1 MVHLGQ
7 VPGQAGHGQVGHGV
21 GCHGAGEHWLSK
33 TAFGLA
39 RVAAALHHPVSRP
52 CRKQPVRSVAMAPW
66 GPSSHLSLFLSLF
79 LYLLQFK
86 MFRFPLL
93 AEFAEIAA
101 SSELA
106 RLPEIPGSPGRC
118 GDV

>member
-1 MVHLGQ
+1 MGLGSTGS
-7 VPGQAGHGQVGHGV
+7 VKLSLDWPGLPRPFIIPSV
-21 GCHGAGEHWLSK
+21 
-33 TAFGLA
+33 A
-39 RVAAALHHPVSRP
+39 RAVSSP
-52 CRKQPVRSVAMAPW
+52 SGNSPVRSVAMAPW

-93 AEFAEIAA
+93 AEHAEIAA